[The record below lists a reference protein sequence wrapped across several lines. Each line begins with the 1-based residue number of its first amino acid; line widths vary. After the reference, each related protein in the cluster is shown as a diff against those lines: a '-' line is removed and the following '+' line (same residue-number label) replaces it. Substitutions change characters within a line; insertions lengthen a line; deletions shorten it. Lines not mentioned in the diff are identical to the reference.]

1 MRIGTDKSAYLV
13 NGEGHPTRWVTTSLP
28 YTMKDKLWSGLTR
41 SPFHISHLIHK
52 A

>member
-1 MRIGTDKSAYLV
+1 MGNHFIA
-13 NGEGHPTRWVTTSLP
+13 